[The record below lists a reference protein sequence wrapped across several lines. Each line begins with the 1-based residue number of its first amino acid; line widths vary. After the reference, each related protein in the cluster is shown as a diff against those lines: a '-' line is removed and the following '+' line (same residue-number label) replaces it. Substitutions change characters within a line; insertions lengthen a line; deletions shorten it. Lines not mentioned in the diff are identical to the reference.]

1 MIRFLLILV
10 LVYVVAGALRR
21 FIGGLMAGMDG
32 QAARRNIPAT
42 NLVRD
47 PVCGTFV
54 VPSKALSA
62 TKGSELRFFCSEKCR
77 TSWVAR

>member
-1 MIRFLLILV
+1 MVRFLLILV
-10 LVYVVAGALRR
+10 LAYVVVGALRR
-21 FIGGLMAGMDG
+21 FVAGLMAGMDG
-32 QAARRNIPAT
+32 RTAQGNVPAA

-54 VPSKALSA
+54 LPAKALSA

-77 TSWVAR
+77 KSWVSR